1 MGIAGSGRVVVAVA
15 LKAVIISAF
24 TLLSTVL
31 LLPFRFTYGS
41 KELFDLANFDFLG
54 AACPCI
60 HRWARLDV
68 RVQRLVRR

>member
-54 AACPCI
+54 AACPASI
-60 HRWARLDV
+60 DGHV
-68 RVQRLVRR
+68 